1 MHCRLVSLTVVKQPK
16 GLSSSLIVLLL
27 LSIVL
32 GVSPTALGAPA
43 PKLTFKVIHEYPH
56 DPAAFTQGLIYL
68 DGALY
73 ESTGIEGRSSL
84 RKVQLETGKV
94 LQESD
99 LSHQYFAEG
108 LTNWSAT
115 LVQLTWLAHVG
126 FVYQRSTFK
135 RERQFTYDGEGW
147 GLTQD
152 GKHLI
157 MSDGSDVLR
166 YLDPNTFRVVRTLK
180 ITDAGEPVRN
190 LNELEFIRGT
200 IYANVWQTDQI
211 AEISPSTGKV
221 TAWIDLEGLLKPS
234 DRPPSGDAV
243 LNGIAY
249 DAKGDRLFVTGK
261 LWPKLFQIKLVP
273 KPD

>member
-1 MHCRLVSLTVVKQPK
+1 VVKQRK
-16 GLSSSLIVLLL
+16 SLSSSVIVLLL
-27 LSIVL
+27 SSIVL
-32 GVSPTALGAPA
+32 GVSPTAIGAPA
-43 PKLTFKVIHEYPH
+43 PKLAFKVVHEYPH
-56 DPAAFTQGLIYL
+56 DPGAFTQGLIYL
-68 DGALY
+68 DGAFY

-94 LQESD
+94 LQRYD
-99 LSHQYFAEG
+99 LPNQYFAEG
-108 LTNWSAT
+108 LTNWGAT

-126 FVYQRSTFK
+126 FVYDRSIFK

-152 GKHLI
+152 GRHLI

-166 YLDPNTFRVVRTLK
+166 YLDPNTFQVVRTLK
-180 ITDAGEPVRN
+180 VTDAGESVRN
-190 LNELEFIRGT
+190 LNELEFIHGT
-200 IYANVWQTDQI
+200 IYANVWQTDEI

-221 TAWIDLEGLLKPS
+221 TAWIDLEGLLNPS
-234 DRPPSGDAV
+234 DHPPSGDAV

>member
-1 MHCRLVSLTVVKQPK
+1 
-16 GLSSSLIVLLL
+16 
-27 LSIVL
+27 
-32 GVSPTALGAPA
+32 
-43 PKLTFKVIHEYPH
+43 
-56 DPAAFTQGLIYL
+56 
-68 DGALY
+68 
-73 ESTGIEGRSSL
+73 
-84 RKVQLETGKV
+84 
-94 LQESD
+94 
-99 LSHQYFAEG
+99 
-108 LTNWSAT
+108 
-115 LVQLTWLAHVG
+115 
-126 FVYQRSTFK
+126 VYQRSTFK

-180 ITDAGEPVRN
+180 VTDAGEPVRN

-221 TAWIDLEGLLKPS
+221 TAWIDLEGL
-234 DRPPSGDAV
+234 
-243 LNGIAY
+243 
-249 DAKGDRLFVTGK
+249 
-261 LWPKLFQIKLVP
+261 WPKLFQIKLVP